1 MDSSQSEGMNA
12 GMQQSQQGQNSGAPS
27 ANLMSLLSQMQGA
40 GGGGAPGAPQSGFGG
55 AQQVPLLVGATPLQ
69 QQLSALQGLA
79 GGQGGNQNNNSM
91 GQAGGGGDQQGQQNQ
106 QGFPQSLF
114 FGGQPQNQGIP
125 QQQQQQQQQ
134 GQQQLGQQQQQQ
146 QGQQQFQQPN
156 AGQNPFGMMAQN
168 PLLGANLGFNVQQL
182 QQLQLAQQLMA
193 AGLPPQLAFGG
204 GQPFMGGGLGLA
216 QAPQLAA
223 FSNPAASV
231 MGLAP
236 AQGTGALGAQVPT
249 PSLPGSSAGGGSGG
263 AAAEPVATKPTST
276 VGDGQDWAEP
286 FSGKGKKEPPFPLKL
301 HQILSNPE
309 FQECICW
316 NPHGRSWRI
325 LKPPV
330 FEQLVIPLYF
340 RHAKY
345 ASFMRQVNGWG
356 FKRIVSG
363 NDHNSYYH
371 ELFLRVSCPEYCL
384 VSIGV
389 QIILMF
395 LRFFFFRIIRNFVSK

>member
-1 MDSSQSEGMNA
+1 MDSSQTGADGTNA
-12 GMQQSQQGQNSGAPS
+12 GMQQSQQGQNPGGAPP
-27 ANLMSLLSQMQGA
+27 ANFMSLLSQMQGA
-40 GGGGAPGAPQSGFGG
+40 AAAPQG
-55 AQQVPLLVGATPLQ
+55 QQVPLLVGATPLQ
-69 QQLSALQGLA
+69 QQISALQGLA
-79 GGQGGNQNNNSM
+79 GGGGQLGNNQNNNLM
-91 GQAGGGGDQQGQQNQ
+91 GGGAVPGGGAPGDQQQQPQQQQ
-106 QGFPQSLF
+106 QGQAQNPQQGLAQQLF
-114 FGGQPQNQGIP
+114 FGGGMQLQNQGLAQQQQM
-125 QQQQQQQQQ
+125 QQQQQQQP
-134 GQQQLGQQQQQQ
+134 GQQQQQPQ
-146 QGQQQFQQPN
+146 MGQMQQPN
-156 AGQNPFGMMAQN
+156 AQNPFGMMAAQN

-204 GQPFMGGGLGLA
+204 GQPLMGGLGLA
-216 QAPQLAA
+216 PTPQLAA
-223 FSNPAASV
+223 LSNPAAA

-236 AQGTGALGAQVPT
+236 PNTVAAGLGAPQAVAQPNL
-249 PSLPGSSAGGGSGG
+249 PSSSAAGGGAPAEPAKAPGSS
-263 AAAEPVATKPTST
+263 

-371 ELFLRVSCPEYCL
+371 ELFLRVSFL
-384 VSIGV
+384 TQVLFFV
-389 QIILMF
+389 VF
-395 LRFFFFRIIRNFVSK
+395 LRLFLWY